1 MTENAPHPD
10 RFAAPHG
17 THPWQSCSSTRTR
30 PRAGWQ
36 PELAWR
42 LDFVTVGRARPF
54 DRTRESFNC
63 AAGGKYFNANDKH
76 NLQNRT
82 TPDIS
87 PALRAHSFARWP
99 RASVVSEDN
108 RNGRARQ
115 PVTKASR
122 QTAAGEAVC

>member
-1 MTENAPHPD
+1 MRHILIDSQRPTAPT
-10 RFAAPHG
+10 HG
-17 THPWQSCSSTRTR
+17 NQVHRHA
-30 PRAGWQ
+30 RAR
-36 PELAWR
+36 ELAGSR
-42 LDFVTVGRARPF
+42 SLLGGSILSPSGEHAF

-99 RASVVSEDN
+99 RASLVSEDN
-108 RNGRARQ
+108 RNGRTRQ

-122 QTAAGEAVC
+122 QTAPGEVVC